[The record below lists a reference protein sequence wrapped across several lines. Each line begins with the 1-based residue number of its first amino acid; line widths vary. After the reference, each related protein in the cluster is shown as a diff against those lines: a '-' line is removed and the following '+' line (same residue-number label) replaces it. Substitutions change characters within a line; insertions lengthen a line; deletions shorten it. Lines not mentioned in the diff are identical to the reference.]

1 MRKYFYIFSE
11 NYLDIKI
18 FGSNEKYFQVISTL
32 AGTQHHRAT
41 WKPMPCSGSLALEEA
56 QLSWP
61 TELAISP
68 LDSTLHI
75 IDDDTVLQLT
85 KDGRVRV
92 AAGRPLHCHA
102 SQYGPHSPQSAAL
115 SQPQS
120 IAFSATGELF
130 IAESDSQR
138 INRVRRVGHGRQIET
153 IAGKNSNCNCLEAGC
168 KCWDPELHLAA
179 TTRFG
184 AISSIAVSPDG
195 ALYVA
200 DQGNYRVR
208 TVASRMPTHEDDAV
222 FEVPDPDSQ
231 ELYVFNR

>member
-1 MRKYFYIFSE
+1 M
-11 NYLDIKI
+11 
-18 FGSNEKYFQVISTL
+18 QVISTL

-102 SQYGPHSPQSAAL
+102 SQYQIPDKCFGP
-115 SQPQS
+115 S
-120 IAFSATGELF
+120 IDQKR
-130 IAESDSQR
+130 ESMKK
-138 INRVRRVGHGRQIET
+138 I
-153 IAGKNSNCNCLEAGC
+153 K
-168 KCWDPELHLAA
+168 LAKW
-179 TTRFG
+179 
-184 AISSIAVSPDG
+184 SSIGEKIGGGV
-195 ALYVA
+195 
-200 DQGNYRVR
+200 
-208 TVASRMPTHEDDAV
+208 E
-222 FEVPDPDSQ
+222 
-231 ELYVFNR
+231 